1 MTNGESSGP
10 LHGLTVVDLGRFV
23 AGPVTATI
31 LGDFGARVIKVEKPG
46 DGDELR
52 ELGPRIEGGS
62 AWWALEGRNKENI
75 TLDLSQPQGQEVL
88 KRMIVD
94 ADVVVENFRPGTL
107 ERWNLDYDEL
117 SRINPRLILIR
128 TSGYGQS
135 GPYRMFPATNTA
147 GEALGGLRYIV
158 GDPGAPPTRPGIALA
173 DYAAALTGA
182 IGVLV
187 ALYERDRGGGSDT
200 GQWID
205 NTLFESIMR
214 IMEWTFVAY
223 DQSGIVRER
232 IGAGSAGT
240 VPARAY
246 MSRDGKWVG
255 VAAASDV
262 LFRRLCI
269 AIGNSAIA
277 DDARFRT
284 NELRVANRVELDKLI
299 ESWANANDVTD
310 IVDALQ
316 EQGVPV
322 NQILSVED
330 IFQNPHVA
338 ERESLVQTEL
348 PDGRSVTMQGVVP
361 LLSRTPG
368 ATRWAGRSLGSDT
381 TSVLSEWFT
390 SDELEALTSG
400 GII

>member
-1 MTNGESSGP
+1 MMDERGTGP
-10 LHGLTVVDLGRFV
+10 LSNLTVIDLGRFV

-31 LGDFGARVIKVEKPG
+31 LGDFGARIIKVEKPHQ
-46 DGDELR
+46 GDELR

-75 TLDLSQPQGQEVL
+75 TLDLSQPKGQEAL
-88 KRMIVD
+88 KRMVAD

-107 ERWNLDYDEL
+107 EKWNLDYDQL
-117 SRINPRLILIR
+117 SEINPRVILIR

-158 GDPGAPPTRPGIALA
+158 GDPDAPPTRPGIALA
-173 DYAAALTGA
+173 DYAAAMTGA

-187 ALYERDRGGGSDT
+187 ALYERDRGGGSGS

-223 DQSGIVRER
+223 DQVGIVRER

-246 MSRDGKWVG
+246 LSRDRKWVG

-262 LFRRLCI
+262 LFGRLCV
-269 AIGNSAIA
+269 AIGLPQLAH
-277 DDARFRT
+277 DVRFQN
-284 NELRVANRVELDKLI
+284 NEMRVENRVELDAII
-299 ESWANANDVTD
+299 ESWASLNDAAAV
-310 IVDALQ
+310 VNALQ

-322 NQILSVED
+322 NQILSAED
-330 IFQNPHVA
+330 IFQNAHIA
-338 ERESLVQTEL
+338 ARGSLVQTVL
-348 PDGRSVTMQGVVP
+348 PDGRAVTMQGVFP
-361 LLSRTPG
+361 RLSRTPG
-368 ATRWAGRSLGSDT
+368 AARWAGRALGSDT
-381 TSVLSEWFT
+381 QSVLSEWF
-390 SDELEALTSG
+390 SNDELADLANS